1 MYLDYSK
8 LEFDADGFPETPD
21 LLLTTLGEDIIG
33 TIPGVHNLRLNIKFS
48 EPSEIS
54 FDIPA
59 VIDGEPNWIYD
70 IITGHML
77 IYTKHYGIYNI
88 LNPSTEADGISEI
101 KHIEGYSIEKTLE
114 SKKFFLEEGTYK
126 FYDQTNPRNPNT
138 VMGRMLEIAHS
149 WNAGYVSPS
158 IAQKYRTFDQFDDY
172 LLPFIYNTAPQKYRC
187 VFVFEPY
194 EKTINVY
201 DADEERPCLP
211 IYLDFD
217 NLLDSV
223 EIEELSNEMA
233 TAIRPYGA
241 DELDI
246 REVNPLGTNWIYD
259 IGYFIAKGDIPSS
272 LAGKWTYWQ
281 QTVINNIPYYEALSA
296 LRAST
301 TTKLL
306 TAQAELTE
314 LKGELET
321 LTGQQSV
328 TIQALAMETTD
339 SGKNSQQSLLSDIN
353 AKISAKKSE
362 ISQKEREVTNLQSD
376 IDGTNP
382 NSAAG
387 KIAEVVNRL
396 DIKKFFTEDEYR
408 ILSSFFI
415 EQDITEDTFV
425 ATDIDMSVSGS
436 NYSLSNATVKIVGS
450 SISRVDLGKE
460 FGKTMYVLAGGSF
473 SLSGSHN
480 LSCDVIRGTIE
491 VSSNNDCV
499 LSIYA
504 GTICVN
510 NVTSPSGLITIA
522 GTISGLTSDICPI
535 TVDEVTTYEGS
546 SIQFGTASGT
556 MYLTANISDYQRY
569 SVKKELYDYA
579 VGVLADLSVPTYEF
593 SVDSGNFIFE
603 KEFKPFR
610 DRLELGKGV
619 YLNIG
624 SKQLIT
630 PYIIEIELDFENRS
644 DFSIVFS
651 NRFKRHD
658 NVNTLKDMLEK
669 TYSSSRNFDASKYLY
684 NQVSNQATQVS
695 QFMNNSLKAAVNTII
710 GAANQSV
717 IIDGAGIHVGGES
730 PCQIRI
736 VNSMIAISD
745 DGWETAKLAIGLF
758 SSDEVGTYFGVNAE
772 VIGGKLI
779 VGNNLIIENAT
790 DDGVMQFK
798 VDSSGAWL
806 NNSTFVLQKDYGG
819 KIIIDPKYGIVAGTG
834 NLYSTS
840 GTTVYPSFVG
850 SNGAITFDGEGFP
863 NNANFYLDI
872 QNGNA
877 YFRGKVRATSGE
889 IGGFTIEK
897 DYLRSGSGGNFV
909 ALNGS
914 GTNAYSQYAIWV
926 GANNPSSAPFWVK
939 KNGDVSIRN
948 GYFIGKLYAPY
959 LSGDLTPDPENPTDS
974 WLRGCGISVGGNY
987 RYGKGNFY
995 VDPDGNVTMQG
1006 SINLSN
1012 GSITWGSSNS
1022 PVLALYARSY
1032 LSKPTSRYA
1041 YYPAHSTTSWHQT
1054 LNLYDLYASY
1064 SYDGGQTWTTGIKIR
1079 GEDGV
1084 NGIDGK
1090 DGSDATVNERNVFN
1104 VLTNG
1109 GTKFGI
1115 FGNSTSNSLYINANF
1130 IKAGTLDANLIELS
1144 CGYGGF
1150 CKGYGST
1157 GTSTTYG
1164 AMMYGS
1170 NGKGNYPY
1178 IIVTNAGCCMNT
1190 GRLSFYITRNMIH
1203 ATEAISIGSDRRLKK
1218 DIDYDLSKFKDF
1230 FCHLK
1235 PSSYQYKHGTSG
1247 RIHTGFIAQDVEN
1260 ALEKAGLSRQDFAG
1274 LTVEPVE
1281 EVIEDGISDYRY
1293 SLRYEEFVSLNTY
1306 MIQELN
1312 RKVKELESRINE
1324 LSKGV

>member
-8 LEFDADGFPETPD
+8 LAFDAEGLPETPE
-21 LLLTTLGEDIIG
+21 LLLKTLGDDVVG
-33 TIPGVHNLRLNIKFS
+33 TIPGVHNLNFNLKFS

-59 VIDGEPNWIYD
+59 QIDGERNWIYD

-77 IYTKHYGIYNI
+77 IYTKHYGVYVI
-88 LNPSTEADGISEI
+88 LNPSTDADGISET
-101 KHIEGYSIEKTLE
+101 KHIEGFSIEKTLE

-126 FYDQTNPRNPNT
+126 FYDQTNPKNPDT
-138 VMGRMLEIAHS
+138 VMGRMLEIAHGWS
-149 WNAGYVSPS
+149 AGYVSPS

-172 LLPFIYNTAPQKYRC
+172 LLSFVYNTAPQKYRC

-194 EKTINVY
+194 KKAINVY

-217 NLLDSV
+217 NLLESV
-223 EIEELSNEMA
+223 EIEELSNELV

-259 IGYFIAKGDIPSS
+259 IGYFIAKGDIPSQ
-272 LAGKWTYWQ
+272 LADKWMYWQ
-281 QTVINNIPYYEALSA
+281 QTVVNSIPYYEALSA

-301 TTKLL
+301 TTKSL
-306 TAQAELTE
+306 TAQAELAE

-321 LTGQQSV
+321 LIGQQSV
-328 TIQALAMETTD
+328 TIQALAMETTE
-339 SGKNSQQSLLSDIN
+339 SGKKSQQNLLSEIN
-353 AKISAKKSE
+353 AKISSKKNE
-362 ISQKEREVTNLQSD
+362 ISKKEAAVSSLQNE

-387 KIAEVVNRL
+387 KIAEIVNRL
-396 DIKKFFTEDEYR
+396 ELKKFFTEDEYK

-415 EQDITEDTFV
+415 EEDITEDTFV

-436 NYSLSNATVKIVGS
+436 NYTLTNGNVKISSS
-450 SISRVDLGKE
+450 SISRVDLGKD
-460 FGKTMYVLAGGSF
+460 FGKTMYMLAGGSF
-473 SLSGSHN
+473 LLSGSHN
-480 LSCDVIRGTIE
+480 LSCDIIRGTVE
-491 VSSNNDCV
+491 VSDTNECV

-504 GTICVN
+504 GTISVN
-510 NVTSPSGLITIA
+510 NVTAPSGLITIA
-522 GTISGLTSDICPI
+522 CRISGLNSDVNPVTI
-535 TVDEVTTYEGS
+535 DEVTTYEGS
-546 SIQFGTASGT
+546 SLQFNAASGT
-556 MYLTANISDYQRY
+556 MYLTANISEYQKY

-593 SVDSGNFIFE
+593 SVNSGNFIFE
-603 KEFKPFR
+603 KEFKPYR
-610 DRLELGKGV
+610 DKLELGKGV

-624 SKQLIT
+624 NKQLIT
-630 PYIIEIELDFENRS
+630 PYIIEIELNFEDRS
-644 DFSIVFS
+644 DFSIIFS

-669 TYSSSRNFDASKYLY
+669 TYSTSRNFDASKYLY

-717 IIDGAGIHVGGES
+717 IIDGAGIHVGGDS

-745 DGWETAKLAIGLF
+745 DSWETAKLAIGLF
-758 SSDEVGTYFGVNAE
+758 SSEEVGTYFGVNAE

-779 VGNNLIIENAT
+779 VGNNLVLENAT
-790 DDGVMQFK
+790 DDGIMQFK

-834 NLYSTS
+834 SLYSTS
-840 GTTVYPSFVG
+840 GTTVYPSFIN
-850 SNGAITFDGEGFP
+850 SNGSILFDSDGFP
-863 NNANFYLDI
+863 KNANFYLDI
-872 QNGNA
+872 RDGNA
-877 YFRGKVRATSGE
+877 YFRGKLKALSGE

-897 DYLRSGSGGNFV
+897 DYLHSGSGGNFV

-914 GTNAYSQYAIWV
+914 GTNTYSQYAIWV
-926 GANNPSSAPFWVK
+926 GANSPSSAPFWVK

-948 GYFIGKLYAPY
+948 GYFTGTLYAPY
-959 LSGDLTPDPENPTDS
+959 LSGDLTPDPESPSDS

-1032 LSKPTSRYA
+1032 LSTPTSRYA
-1041 YYPAHSTTSWHQT
+1041 YYPANSTTSWHQT

-1064 SYDGGQTWTTGIKIR
+1064 SYDGGQTWTSGIKIR

-1084 NGIDGK
+1084 NGKDGK
-1090 DGSDATVNERNVFN
+1090 DGSDADVNERNVFN

-1130 IKAGTLDANLIELS
+1130 IKAGTLDANILELS

-1150 CKGYGST
+1150 CKGFGST
-1157 GTSTTYG
+1157 GKENTYG

-1170 NGKGNYPY
+1170 NGRNGKQYF
-1178 IIVTNAGCCMNT
+1178 IVTNKGCRMTSGNT
-1190 GRLSFYITRNMIH
+1190 AFYVSDMIH
-1203 ATEAISIGSDRRLKK
+1203 ASEPISVGSDRRIKET
-1218 DIDYDLSKFKDF
+1218 ISYDMSRYKDF
-1230 FCHLK
+1230 FMRLK
-1235 PSSYQYKHGTSG
+1235 PSFYQYKHGVSQ
-1247 RIHTGFIAQDVEN
+1247 RFHTGFIAQDVES
-1260 ALEKAGLSRQDFAG
+1260 ALTQSGLSNKDFAG
-1274 LTVEPVE
+1274 LTVTPV
-1281 EVIEDGISDYRY
+1281 VDVMEDGIKDSRY
-1293 SLRYEEFVSLNTY
+1293 GLRYEEFISLNTY
-1306 MIQELN
+1306 MIQSLFVQIEELKEELAKL
-1312 RKVKELESRINE
+1312 RKGE
-1324 LSKGV
+1324 